1 MIDYVSLLSSLSS
14 AYHYIRTDIRLNG
27 FLKRI
32 VHGDLSKHFVKIV
45 VFKIDHFEGTC
56 AGNGKMRDL
65 FCADKTPRLN
75 AAASVHVCVFVL
87 LCANTL
93 IFEKAG
99 LLNNLYYTPV
109 LKSIKQ
115 KIYEGT
121 KSYEGTYFYILLF
134 YVIWV

>member
-1 MIDYVSLLSSLSS
+1 
-14 AYHYIRTDIRLNG
+14 
-27 FLKRI
+27 
-32 VHGDLSKHFVKIV
+32 
-45 VFKIDHFEGTC
+45 
-56 AGNGKMRDL
+56 MRNL

-99 LLNNLYYTPV
+99 LLNNYYTPI
-109 LKSIKQ
+109 LNSIKQ

-121 KSYEGTYFYILLF
+121 KSYEGTYFYILLS

>member
-1 MIDYVSLLSSLSS
+1 M
-14 AYHYIRTDIRLNG
+14 RTDIRLNG
-27 FLKRI
+27 FSKRI

-93 IFEKAG
+93 LFRR
-99 LLNNLYYTPV
+99 P
-109 LKSIKQ
+109 
-115 KIYEGT
+115 IY
-121 KSYEGTYFYILLF
+121 
-134 YVIWV
+134 